1 MVEQLSVNSL
11 CTDVYAYYKMNDNF
25 CKFLSGNQTLT
36 VNNKSFFFNYI
47 VVQILNLSHL
57 L

>member
-11 CTDVYAYYKMNDNF
+11 CTDMYVCYKMNDNF

-36 VNNKSFFFNYI
+36 VHNKSFFLI
-47 VVQILNLSHL
+47 TLLSKY
-57 L
+57 